1 MGLFDGLATSD
12 EALDGAA
19 GFQEGFREYLP
30 LYNDYTGSALSLT
43 ADIQH
48 PYDELREIDFRRLSE
63 VAEEGAA
70 VAGELQE
77 TREKLNSRVAGVTSW
92 SGDAANAFLAHIQR
106 YQTAAQTIDDE
117 LGDIATT
124 TGDAAQATRTVVAE
138 YVETIG
144 EIDFSGF
151 DPPELIR
158 ILITIERMAMSVS
171 ELIDRLYDGIGDLIG
186 MALPVFSS
194 GGGGLFGSVP
204 GVSQVVDAASEVFGD
219 LVGGVLDFFGG
230 ADELLALASRLSR
243 EYLDASFR
251 TPFEN
256 NLQLLGDAVQTA
268 TEGVTEAFQ
277 PMMDAAAAVTPEG
290 FTALGEAPE
299 GNPAQAPTAVPTG
312 GSTAVPAGGSTAVP
326 SGSGAVPLGTLFST
340 GPGDGVTGSTATGTV
355 ATGTVEPSGSTVPA
369 GGPPEPP
376 PPPAGPDA
384 PTAPSAT
391 GATQPGDVSILPA
404 VDQPGDTP
412 SQVTMRLGDLTIII
426 SGTDGTDGTGEAVG
440 LTLTDADGDSRRY
453 EIRIDAD
460 GDPRLVPVE
469 PDAAQ
474 PAQPSGRPGAPGL
487 PTVAAASA
495 HAAVADVPP
504 GGQAGVPVGV
514 QPGLPTA
521 VEPAAVNYG
530 YADRPDF
537 TVAPLAAESAIGQPA
552 TTIAADSS
560 ASGTVVGGFAAVSGE
575 VDAGG
580 QGYAATWD
588 GGHTESGTVSFGDSD
603 SGSNAGSGAGSA
615 QLASASDSGP
625 PGGAQLAS
633 AAEEPRGG
641 QGGAPFAPLGAAGS
655 GGDERR
661 GGGTWQ
667 VPDTGIFEPEDEG
680 ASVRGVLGDE
690 R

>member
-1 MGLFDGLATSD
+1 MGSFGGLATSD

-30 LYNDYTGSALSLT
+30 LYNDYTGSALSLA
-43 ADIQH
+43 ADIQR

-70 VAGELQE
+70 VAGALQE
-77 TREKLNSRVAGVTSW
+77 TRAELNATVAGVTSW
-92 SGDAANAFLAHIQR
+92 SGDAANAFLAHVQR

-117 LGDIATT
+117 LGEIATT
-124 TGDAAQATRTVVAE
+124 TGDAVRATRTVVAE

-151 DPPELIR
+151 DPPELVR
-158 ILITIERMAMSVS
+158 ILITIERMAMPVS

-194 GGGGLFGSVP
+194 GGGGLFGSIP
-204 GVSQVVDAASEVFGD
+204 GVSQVVDAASDVFGD

-230 ADELLALASRLSR
+230 ADELLALASRLAR

-256 NLQLLGDAVQTA
+256 NLHLLVSAVQIA

-299 GNPAQAPTAVPTG
+299 DNPAV
-312 GSTAVPAGGSTAVP
+312 VPAGGGAPVTSEG
-326 SGSGAVPLGTLFST
+326 GSVPLGVSSPAGLAEA
-340 GPGDGVTGSTATGTV
+340 PAGSV
-355 ATGTVEPSGSTVPA
+355 ATGTVEPVGTTVPT

-376 PPPAGPDA
+376 QPPAGTGA
-384 PTAPSAT
+384 PTVPSAIA
-391 GATQPGDVSILPA
+391 ATQPSDVSTLPAADQPGDVSILPA
-404 VDQPGDTP
+404 VDQPGGTP
-412 SQVTMRLGDLTIII
+412 SQVTMRLGDLTITV
-426 SGTDGTDGTGEAVG
+426 SGTDGTGEAIGV
-440 LTLTDADGDSRRY
+440 TLTDGDGDSRRY

-460 GDPRLVPVE
+460 GNPQLVPVE
-469 PDAAQ
+469 PGAAQ
-474 PAQPSGRPGAPGL
+474 PDDPPGRPGGPDL

-495 HAAVADVPP
+495 HAAVS
-504 GGQAGVPVGV
+504 QV

-521 VEPAAVNYG
+521 VEPAAFGYG

-537 TVAPLAAESAIGQPA
+537 TTAPLAAESAIGQPA
-552 TTIAADSS
+552 TTTAADSS
-560 ASGTVVGGFAAVSGE
+560 ASGTVVEGYGAVSGE
-575 VDAGG
+575 VDTGG
-580 QGYAATWD
+580 HGYAAASG
-588 GGHTESGTVSFGDSD
+588 GGHTESGTVSFSD
-603 SGSNAGSGAGSA
+603 PNGGSGAGSA
-615 QLASASDSGP
+615 QLASASDSGHSGP
-625 PGGAQLAS
+625 PGGARLAS
-633 AAEEPRGG
+633 AAEESRGG
-641 QGGAPFAPLGAAGS
+641 QGGTPFVPPLGATGG

-667 VPDTGIFEPEDEG
+667 LPDPGMFEPEDEG
-680 ASVRGVLGDE
+680 ASARGVLGDE